1 MNQVRTAR
9 RITLVLGI
17 LLVQGC
23 FAYRVP
29 APYRPSAVDG
39 GEVVWAFAWGL
50 AVEQPRLGMCS
61 DLPLTYVTARSNVG
75 FTLLTVV
82 TLGLV
87 APIKLEW
94 GCSPEPPDS
103 TIGAMPRP
111 APKGGQ

>member
-1 MNQVRTAR
+1 MK
-9 RITLVLGI
+9 RISLVLAI
-17 LLVQGC
+17 LLVEGC

-50 AVEQPRLGMCS
+50 AVEQPSLGRCA
-61 DLPLTYVTARSNVG
+61 DLPLTYVTARSNIG
-75 FTLLTVV
+75 FTLLTVA

-94 GCSPEPPDS
+94 GCKPEPTDS
-103 TIGAMPRP
+103 TIGALPWP
-111 APKGGQ
+111 ASKGGE